1 MDFEFDECG
10 VILGIDLLKVPRNGF
25 DDDDDGGDD
34 GEDEKNLDEF
44 KVVGYTD

>member
-10 VILGIDLLKVPRNGF
+10 VILGIDLLIVPPDGF
-25 DDDDDGGDD
+25 DDDGE

-44 KVVGYTD
+44 KAVGYKD